1 MKKSDP
7 RSTFPLVESIACR
20 NGNMPFLAYHQKR
33 LAKSIEAHFPGVPP
47 HDLHRIFQ
55 NVRFPDRLVKVRFL
69 YNAHT
74 FAIEKIPY
82 ARKTV
87 KTLQVVKDDQ
97 IEYPYKYTDR
107 KKLEA
112 LYARRQNADEILIVK
127 NDLLTDAFYANIVC
141 IMHGQLFTPST
152 PLLKGVMREYL
163 LDENIILEQEIP
175 VSMLPNI
182 KGIFLIN
189 ALNPLS
195 TAAFI
200 PGSRIHF

>member
-7 RSTFPLVESIACR
+7 RSTYPLVESIGCH

-33 LAKSIEAHFPGVPP
+33 LVKSMEAHFPGLPP
-47 HDLHRIFQ
+47 HDLYRIFQ
-55 NVRFPDRLVKVRFL
+55 NEQFPDRLVKVRFL
-69 YNAHT
+69 YNGHA

-87 KTLQVVKDDQ
+87 RSLQVVKDDQ

-107 KKLEA
+107 KKLDD
-112 LYARRQNADEILIVK
+112 LYARRKNADEILIVK

-141 IMHGQLFTPST
+141 IIEGKLFTPST

-163 LDENIILEQEIP
+163 LDENKIQEREIP
-175 VSMLPNI
+175 ATMLSNI
-182 KGIFLIN
+182 NGIFLIN

-195 TAAFI
+195 TAAYI
-200 PGSRIHF
+200 PPSGIHF

>member
-7 RSTFPLVESIACR
+7 RSTYLLVESICCH

-33 LAKSIEAHFPGVPP
+33 LVKSMEAHFPGLPP
-47 HDLHRIFQ
+47 HDLYRIFQ
-55 NVRFPDRLVKVRFL
+55 NEQFPDRLVKVRFL
-69 YNAHT
+69 YNGHS

-82 ARKTV
+82 ARKAV
-87 KTLQVVKDDQ
+87 RSLQVVKDDQ

-107 KKLEA
+107 TKLEA
-112 LYARRQNADEILIVK
+112 LYDRRKEADEVLIVK

-141 IMHGQLFTPST
+141 IIEGKLFTPST

-163 LDENIILEQEIP
+163 LDKNIIQARDIP
-175 VSMLPNI
+175 VSLLRKV

-189 ALNPLS
+189 ALNPIS

-200 PGSRIHF
+200 PPSGIHF